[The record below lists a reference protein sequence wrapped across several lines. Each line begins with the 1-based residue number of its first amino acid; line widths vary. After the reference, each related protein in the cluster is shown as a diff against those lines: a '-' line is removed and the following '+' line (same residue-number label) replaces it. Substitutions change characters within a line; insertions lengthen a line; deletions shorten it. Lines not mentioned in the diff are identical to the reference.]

1 MKKPTGFILA
11 AALCAGFALPAAAQD
26 TPDAGAVLAR
36 VGSVEITLGHAIAL
50 RAALPQQFQSVP
62 DETLFPAIVEQ
73 LIEQELLHQFHAD
86 DLTLRERVTL
96 ENELRNFTANSAL
109 MVAANAAVT
118 DETVALAYEAFVAE
132 FDQGEPTTEYNAA
145 HILVQTEEEIRTVVE
160 ALESGRDFGEVA
172 REFSLD
178 GSGAAGG
185 DLGWF
190 GEGVMIQPFE
200 QAVMA
205 LEPGQ
210 ISDPVQ
216 TRFGWHVI
224 RLNETRIATVPT
236 LEMVRDDL
244 EAQIQR
250 EASRAL
256 VAQLRDGA
264 DIENLS
270 DAVDPALLSR
280 SDLLDE

>member
-11 AALCAGFALPAAAQD
+11 TAFCGVFALPAVAQD
-26 TPDAGAVLAR
+26 APDAGAVLAR
-36 VGSVEITLGHAIAL
+36 VGTVEITLGHAVAL

-86 DLTLRERVTL
+86 DLSLRERITL
-96 ENELRNFTANSAL
+96 ENEMRNFTANSAL
-109 MVAANAAVT
+109 MTAANAAVT
-118 DETVALAYEAFVAE
+118 DETVALAYDAFVAE
-132 FDQGEPTTEYNAA
+132 FGQGEPTTEYSAA
-145 HILVQTEEEIRTVVE
+145 HILVRTEEEIQAVVA
-160 ALESGRDFGEVA
+160 ALESGREFGEVA

-178 GSGAAGG
+178 GSSAAGG

-190 GEGVMIQPFE
+190 GEGVMIEPFE

-210 ISDPVQ
+210 VSDPVE

-236 LEMVRDDL
+236 LDMVRPDL

-256 VAQLRDGA
+256 VARLREAA

-280 SDLLDE
+280 ADLLDE

>member
-1 MKKPTGFILA
+1 MKKPSGFILA
-11 AALCAGFALPAAAQD
+11 AAFCAVFAVPTAAQD
-26 TPDAGAVLAR
+26 APDAGAVLAR
-36 VGSVEITLGHAIAL
+36 VGTVEITLGHAVAL

-86 DLTLRERVTL
+86 DLTLRERTTL
-96 ENELRNFTANSAL
+96 ENELRNFIANSAL
-109 MVAANAAVT
+109 ISAANAAVT
-118 DETVALAYEAFVAE
+118 DESVALAYDAFVAE
-132 FDQGEPTTEYNAA
+132 FGQGEPTTEYSAA
-145 HILVQTEEEIRTVVE
+145 HILVRTEEEVQAVVA

-178 GSGAAGG
+178 GSSAAGG

-190 GEGVMIQPFE
+190 GEGVMIEPFE

-210 ISDPVQ
+210 VSDPVE

-236 LEMVRDDL
+236 LEMVRADL
-244 EAQIQR
+244 EAQIQH

-256 VAQLRDGA
+256 VTRLRDAA

-270 DAVDPALLSR
+270 DAIDPALLSR
-280 SDLLDE
+280 ADLLDE

>member
-11 AALCAGFALPAAAQD
+11 AAFSAVLALPTMAQD
-26 TPDAGAVLAR
+26 APDAGAVLAR
-36 VGSVEITLGHAIAL
+36 VGTVEITLGHAVAL

-86 DLTLRERVTL
+86 NLSLRERTTL
-96 ENELRNFTANSAL
+96 DNELRNFIANSAL
-109 MVAANAAVT
+109 MSAANAAVT
-118 DETVALAYEAFVAE
+118 DESVALAYDAFVAE
-132 FDQGEPTTEYNAA
+132 FGQGEPTTEYSAA
-145 HILVQTEEEIRTVVE
+145 HILVRTEEEVQAVVE
-160 ALESGRDFGEVA
+160 ALESGREFAEVA
-172 REFSLD
+172 REFSFD
-178 GSGAAGG
+178 GSSAEGG
-185 DLGWF
+185 ELGWF
-190 GEGVMIQPFE
+190 GEGVMIEPFE

-210 ISDPVQ
+210 ISDPVETQ
-216 TRFGWHVI
+216 FGWHVI

-236 LEMVRDDL
+236 MDMVRDDL

-256 VAQLRDGA
+256 VAQLRESA

-280 SDLLDE
+280 ADLLDE

>member
-1 MKKPTGFILA
+1 MKKPTGFIA
-11 AALCAGFALPAAAQD
+11 AAAFAAVFALPAVAQD
-26 TPDAGAVLAR
+26 SPDAGTVLAR
-36 VGSVEITLGHAIAL
+36 VGAVEITLGHAVAL
-50 RAALPQQFQSVP
+50 RAALPQQFQTVP

-86 DLTLRERVTL
+86 ALTLRERITL

-109 MVAANAAVT
+109 ISAANAAAT
-118 DETVALAYEAFVAE
+118 DENVGQAYEAFVAE
-132 FDQGEPTTEYNAA
+132 FGQGEPTTEYSAA
-145 HILVQTEEEIRTVVE
+145 HILVRTEEEIQAVVAE
-160 ALESGRDFGEVA
+160 LESGRDFGEVA

-178 GSGAAGG
+178 GSSADGG

-190 GEGVMIQPFE
+190 GEGVMIEPFE
-200 QAVMA
+200 RAVMA

-210 ISDPVQ
+210 VSDPVE

-236 LEMVRDDL
+236 LDMVRADL

-256 VAQLRDGA
+256 VTRLREAG

-280 SDLLDE
+280 AELLDE